1 MMEANYVSR
10 VFRGVRFVLRGFNP
24 AAESQIRFK
33 LEEGGGLEAGQYGGS
48 CTHVIV
54 DKIAYDDPL
63 CVAARKDRK
72 TLVTALWV
80 DHSADIGMPIDASS
94 VMYRPPKDLD
104 GIPGAKDLIMCL
116 TGYLR
121 QDRDDIMTMVGLM
134 GAKFSKPLVANKV
147 THLIC
152 YKFEGEKYLLAK
164 RLGTIK
170 LVNHRWLEDCLKE
183 WVLLPEDKYS
193 KSGYELEMTEE
204 EAKDSEEEGED
215 SKLGQSGGRNIQ
227 QSSLGSKFGHAGTH
241 GLLKS
246 VKEASSNLPDSTGP
260 RVLPNFNNGEDSLTI
275 PGNKRK
281 SDQASSFYN
290 VDDSRIRYQTPDIS
304 KLPDKY
310 TNTTESKNAD
320 FPKALGCQDPG
331 NTANTKSSVQQS
343 GLHGNTTESKKLISE
358 LTSTSASAA
367 GVAHSNEKLRTT
379 SYSRKNQS
387 EFSVPRILDGSS
399 GIEGNKCENSK
410 VDEAIGFMK
419 STSFEISGRGN
430 DFTKEDEPIS
440 LLSQK
445 RINEPSFTKLKS
457 RKVSSDAKVSIQSAN
472 GKPQGLKVTS
482 QVDEPP
488 KAGPNTN
495 SLAFDEH
502 FSRNPSPESAQ
513 CDSVYQN
520 SPQTAIRSLS
530 ESKISGKPDVTSSGM
545 REVGGNEIGLHITKS
560 LDSSSKGNKISHN
573 VESGGCTNLDLSNEE
588 CNKLVRKSPTKKS
601 VVKGISGSKPRVGAT
616 ATHKRSL
623 SLNKTNLGEGVALCS
638 ESEEICDAKMH
649 QGCHQNRDINK
660 TMEQD
665 AVSKN
670 ANDASDRA
678 EFLTDETE
686 APDDKYEFEF
696 GMALNK
702 ESVHASEKPNRATKE
717 KSEAIFPAT
726 KCEEANR
733 PKRGTNKAEIQKTS
747 SLLVKTQARECAA
760 GKANATVNKYAGDA
774 GDRTE
779 TLDDETEDPDDK
791 LKNVLG
797 VAPEEELVHPSKK
810 RDKSTKVHP
819 SRKQDKSTEEKPEA
833 ICPAPKCDE
842 AMPPQG
848 VTNKTEKQKPSSLV
862 VRKRPAGKAK
872 ATVAKHLSKPKV
884 VVSTEKIP
892 NETGHEAEIETV
904 EEMPSSADKRDK
916 SALARNKSETLAEEE
931 KENRPIDLMQDPVKG
946 RSNGKSTNKCNVRR
960 TNIKSTKVGPIPSI
974 SESNT
979 RVKTE
984 AAYFILSGHRLQRK
998 EFEQVIKRLS
1008 GRVCGVSSHK
1018 WSYQATHF
1026 IAPDPLRR
1034 TEKFFAAAASGR
1046 WILNTDYL
1054 TASSQEG
1061 RLLAEEPYEWHRNGL
1076 SEDGAINMEAPRKW
1090 RLVKEK
1096 TGHGAFYGM
1105 RIVVYG
1111 DCIAPPLDT
1120 LKRVIKAGDGTILA
1134 TSPPYTKFIGT
1145 GVDYAVVSPGMP
1157 HVDIWVQEF
1166 LKHEI
1171 PCVVADYLV
1180 EYVCKPGFSL
1190 GKHVLYGS
1198 HVWAE
1203 KSFDKLKSKAEEI
1216 VAPEDLSS
1224 DDDDDDND
1232 NDITCQ
1238 VCGSRDRGDVMLI
1251 CGDESG
1257 SVGCGVGTHIDCC
1270 DPPLTDVPEDDWFCS
1285 KCSTTRNSSNN
1296 PTKRKKNV
1304 LS

>member
-1 MMEANYVSR
+1 MMEASYASR

-24 AAESQIRFK
+24 AAESQIRVK
-33 LEEGGGLEAGQYGGS
+33 LEDGGGIDAGQYGGS
-48 CTHVIV
+48 CSHVIV

-72 TLVTALWV
+72 AVVTALWV
-80 DHSADIGMPIDASS
+80 DHSADIGMPVDASS

-183 WVLLPEDKYS
+183 WVLLPEDKYN
-193 KSGYELEMTEE
+193 KSGFELEMTEE

-215 SKLGQSGGRNIQ
+215 AKLGQSGGRNIQ
-227 QSSLGSKFGHAGTH
+227 QSPLGSKFAHAANH

-246 VKEASSNLPDSTGP
+246 VREASSNLPDSTGP
-260 RVLPNFNNGEDSLTI
+260 RVLPNVNNGEDSLTI
-275 PGNKRK
+275 PESKRK
-281 SDQASSFYN
+281 SDQDSSFYN
-290 VDDSRIRYQTPDIS
+290 VDDSKISYQTPDIS

-320 FPKALGCQDPG
+320 YPKALGCQDPG
-331 NTANTKSSVQQS
+331 NTANTKSSVQRS
-343 GLHGNTTESKKLISE
+343 GLHGNTTESKKLINE

-379 SYSRKNQS
+379 SYSRKNQR

-399 GIEGNKCENSK
+399 GIEGNRCENSK
-410 VDEAIGFMK
+410 ADEEIQFMK
-419 STSFEISGRGN
+419 STSLDISGRGN
-430 DFTKEDEPIS
+430 DFTKGDEPIS
-440 LLSQK
+440 LLPQK
-445 RINEPSFTKLKS
+445 RINEASSTKLKS

-472 GKPQGLKVTS
+472 GKSQGLKVTS

-488 KAGPNTN
+488 KAGSN
-495 SLAFDEH
+495 SNSVAFDEH
-502 FSRNPSPESAQ
+502 FSRNAGPESAQ
-513 CDSVYQN
+513 RDSVYQN
-520 SPQTAIRSLS
+520 SPQSAIRSIS
-530 ESKISGKPDVTSSGM
+530 ESKINGKPDVTSSGL
-545 REVGGNEIGLHITKS
+545 RQVGCDEAGLHITKS
-560 LDSSSKGNKISHN
+560 LDSSSKGNKNSHD

-601 VVKGISGSKPRVGAT
+601 VVKGISGSKPRVSAT
-616 ATHKRSL
+616 ARHKRSL

-638 ESEEICDAKMH
+638 ESKEICDAKIH
-649 QGCHQNRDINK
+649 QGCPQNRDINNM
-660 TMEQD
+660 MEQE
-665 AVSKN
+665 AVTKN
-670 ANDASDRA
+670 TDDASDRA
-678 EFLTDETE
+678 DFFTDETE
-686 APDDKYEFEF
+686 APDDKCEFEF
-696 GMALNK
+696 GMALNE
-702 ESVHASEKPNRATKE
+702 ESVHPSEKPNRATKE
-717 KSEAIFPAT
+717 KSETICPAT
-726 KCEEANR
+726 KCEEAMP
-733 PKRGTNKAEIQKTS
+733 PKKCTNKAEIQKTS
-747 SLLVKTQARECAA
+747 SLLVKNQARECAA
-760 GKANATVNKYAGDA
+760 GKANATVSKYADDA
-774 GDRTE
+774 SDRTE

-791 LKNVLG
+791 LENELG
-797 VAPEEELVHPSKK
+797 MTTEEELVNPSKK

-819 SRKQDKSTEEKPEA
+819 SKKRDKSSKEKPEA
-833 ICPAPKCDE
+833 ICPASKCED
-842 AMPPQG
+842 AMPPKG

-862 VRKRPAGKAK
+862 VKHQARKRPAGKAK
-872 ATVAKHLSKPKV
+872 ATVAKDLSKSKV
-884 VVSTEKIP
+884 AVSKEKVP
-892 NETGHEAEIETV
+892 NETGDEAEIETV
-904 EEMPSSADKRDK
+904 EEVPSPADQHDK
-916 SALARNKSETLAEEE
+916 SALARNKSVTLAEEE

-946 RSNGKSTNKCNVRR
+946 RSNDNPTNKSDVRS
-960 TNIKSTKVGPIPSI
+960 TNIKSTKVGLNPSI

-984 AAYFILSGHRLQRK
+984 AAFFILSGHRLQRK
-998 EFEQVIKRLS
+998 EFQQVIKRLK
-1008 GRVCGVSSHK
+1008 GRVCRDSHQ

-1034 TEKFFAAAASGR
+1034 VEKFFAAAASGR
-1046 WILNTDYL
+1046 WILKMDYL
-1054 TASSQEG
+1054 TDSSQEG
-1061 RLLAEEPYEWHRNGL
+1061 KLLAEEPYEWHRNGL

-1134 TSPPYTKFIGT
+1134 TSPPYTRFLGT

-1190 GKHVLYGS
+1190 EKHVLYGTHS
-1198 HVWAE
+1198 WAE
-1203 KSFDKLKSKAEEI
+1203 KSLDKLKSKAEEI
-1216 VAPEDLSS
+1216 VAPEDFS
-1224 DDDDDDND
+1224 DDDDSDDVP
-1232 NDITCQ
+1232 CQ

-1270 DPPLTDVPEDDWFCS
+1270 DPPLTQVPEDDWFCS
-1285 KCSTTRNSSNN
+1285 KCSTTPNSSKSS
-1296 PTKRKKNV
+1296 TKRKKNV